1 MATRAHAWAPLVLSL
16 LGTGCLGH
24 RGLSVQTTDSATSVC
39 LRTPA
44 CAARAPGEEAL
55 LPWLSRTAEAA
66 RTATVVMRLLDA
78 AQLERVQ
85 ELVVQCVKRA
95 SDAVDQSD
103 DVLRGRS
110 PDREECQRVVRRENG
125 RDVTRAMD
133 LGNKKHAAAMDCLR
147 QELGKHYPEHFS
159 LEPRYQK
166 DSDTGRWMRLDPEQV
181 KEWLLLGMTGRLV
194 GSLAP
199 DVVVH
204 EAGNPNKAQSVY
216 DLKFPCPKDNRARWG
231 LYSPNQPHYPKDQ
244 GQAYQKELLGGRPLV
259 RLVTPKGVD

>member
-1 MATRAHAWAPLVLSL
+1 MAIRVPVWGPLVLSL
-16 LGTGCLGH
+16 LGLGCLGP
-24 RGLSVQTTDSATSVC
+24 RGFSVQTTDSATSVC

-44 CAARAPGEEAL
+44 CVTRAPGEEAL

-78 AQLERVQ
+78 AQLGRVQ
-85 ELVVQCVKRA
+85 DLVFQCVKQA
-95 SDAVDQSD
+95 SVAIDQSD

-133 LGNKKHAAAMDCLR
+133 LGNKKHAAAMDCIR
-147 QELGKHYPEHFS
+147 QELGKHFPEHIS

-166 DSDTGRWMRLDPEQV
+166 DPDTGRWMRLDPEQV
-181 KEWLLLGMTGRLV
+181 KEWVLLGMMGRLV

-204 EAGNPNKAQSVY
+204 EAGNPNKVQGVY
-216 DLKFPCPKDNRARWG
+216 DLKFPCPERNEPRWG
-231 LYSPNQPHYPKDQ
+231 RYASDHPHFPKSQGDMYQ
-244 GQAYQKELLGGRPLV
+244 EALLTGQA
-259 RLVTPKGVD
+259 TPRRISPMGIF